1 MSLLSYQIQ
10 ELIQQGQGQEYEYY
24 YEDMSEIRMRLRY
37 WIDELF
43 DIIQDIDDD
52 LGDSGDDD

>member
-10 ELIQQGQGQEYEYY
+10 ELIQQGQEYEYY

-52 LGDSGDDD
+52 IGDSGDED

>member
-10 ELIQQGQGQEYEYY
+10 ELIQQGQEYEYY

-52 LGDSGDDD
+52 LGDSGDED

>member
-10 ELIQQGQGQEYEYY
+10 ELIQQGQEYEYY

>member
-1 MSLLSYQIQ
+1 MSLLTFQIQ
-10 ELIQQGQGQEYEYY
+10 ELIQQGQEYEYY

-52 LGDSGDDD
+52 IGDSGDED

>member
-52 LGDSGDDD
+52 LGDSGADD